1 MKKLLSVLAL
11 TFVVVFAF
19 SACNMLPGAPS
30 GEDVI
35 TVEDGY
41 LVVNGV
47 KTDYQVKT
55 DDVIEVIDGYVYV
68 NGVKTEH
75 KVHTEPVV
83 EVIDGYVAVNG
94 VKTQYQVKT
103 NDVIEVIDGYVYVN
117 GVKTDI
123 CVADCSHSWTT
134 VTTNPT
140 CTAGGYD
147 TKTCSLCGRSVT
159 ENETSKLD
167 HNYADTYSF
176 DDNNHW
182 FDCIDC
188 DATKDVA
195 VHTPDADNKCVECGI
210 LLQPTKGVIYDVSL
224 DGTYAEVIGYEGTA
238 SNVIIAS
245 EYQGLPVTVI
255 YREAFYGNGNIISV
269 VIPDSVTTIGVRAFE
284 WCSNLSYVI
293 IGKGVN
299 VIEGSAFYGCHES
312 LYTEEG
318 YIKYVGSGDN
328 PYAVVIEV
336 TNKNMSSYT
345 INEKARVIAENAF
358 NSCNR
363 LRSIEIPNGVV
374 GIGNGAFANCT
385 DLSSVVIPDGVITIG
400 SRAFEYC
407 SRLESVIIPDSVT
420 YLGEAAFLYCFSLN
434 SAIISDNVTSIGHN
448 TFDGCHSLS
457 YLVIGKSVTSIGDSA
472 FANCRSLTNIVLP
485 DGLTHIGECVFTCC
499 YQLVSI
505 VIPKSVISIDIFSM
519 TYCDRLESVYYTGSE
534 EDWQA
539 IDIGDNNWNFNDA
552 TFYYNYVPEV

>member
-1 MKKLLSVLAL
+1 MKKFLSMLAL

-19 SACNMLPGAPS
+19 SACNMLPGVPS
-30 GEDVI
+30 EKEDVI
-35 TVEDGY
+35 TVEDSY

-55 DDVIEVIDGYVYV
+55 DDVIEVV
-68 NGVKTEH
+68 
-75 KVHTEPVV
+75 
-83 EVIDGYVAVNG
+83 
-94 VKTQYQVKT
+94 
-103 NDVIEVIDGYVYVN
+103 DGYVYVN

-123 CVADCSHSWTT
+123 YVPDCNHSWTT
-134 VTTNPT
+134 VITMPT

-147 TKTCSLCGRSVT
+147 TKTCTLCGKSVI
-159 ENETSKLD
+159 ENETAKLD
-167 HNYADTYSF
+167 HNYATTYSF

-255 YREAFYGNGNIISV
+255 YREAFYGKGNIISV
-269 VIPDSVTTIGVRAFE
+269 IIPDSVTTIGVSAFKL
-284 WCSNLSYVI
+284 CSNLSYVI
-293 IGKGVN
+293 IGKDIN
-299 VIEGSAFYGCHES
+299 VIEESAFYGCHES

-318 YIKYVGSGDN
+318 DIKYVGSGDN
-328 PYAVVIEV
+328 PYAVVIEA

-363 LRSIEIPNGVV
+363 LRSIEVPNGVV

-407 SRLESVIIPDSVT
+407 SRLESVIIPDSTT
-420 YLGEAAFLYCFSLN
+420 YLGEAAFFYCFSLN
-434 SAIISDNVTSIGHN
+434 SAIIGNKIKIIGNN
-448 TFDGCHSLS
+448 TFDSCDNLS
-457 YLVIGKSVTSIGDSA
+457 YLVIGKSVTSIGNSA
-472 FANCRSLTNIVLP
+472 FVNCHSLTSIVLP
-485 DGLTHIGECVFTCC
+485 NSLTFIGEWVFSNC
-499 YQLVSI
+499 YNLISV
-505 VIPKSVISIDIFSM
+505 VIPKSVTNIGRYSFS
-519 TYCDRLESVYYTGSE
+519 YCDRLESVYYTGSE
-534 EDWQA
+534 EDWQLIN
-539 IDIGDNNWNFNDA
+539 IDDNNWNFDNA
-552 TFYYNYVPEV
+552 TFHYNYVLVE